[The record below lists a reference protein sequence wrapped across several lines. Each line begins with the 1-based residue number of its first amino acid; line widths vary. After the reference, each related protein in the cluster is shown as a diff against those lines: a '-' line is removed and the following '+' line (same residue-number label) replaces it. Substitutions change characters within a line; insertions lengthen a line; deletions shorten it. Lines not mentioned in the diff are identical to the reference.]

1 MPPAPAMLAVVG
13 SERTRARTG
22 SVRYPVAESD
32 DREHGL
38 SRTLDIAALYRRY
51 GDMVVGRCRALLGND
66 ADAQEAMQEVFLQ
79 LHRYRHSFRGEAS
92 PTTYLYRAA
101 TNVCLNRIR
110 TKRRRPEDM
119 MAEPPS
125 GVTTD
130 CVLDALAVR
139 QLVDELLSG
148 EDERTQ
154 ACVIY
159 HYMDGM
165 THAETGSMLGISAA
179 AVRKRIAKFRTK
191 VRQDPPAWL
200 QEAP

>member
-1 MPPAPAMLAVVG
+1 MPAVVG
-13 SERTRARTG
+13 SQRTRARLG
-22 SVRYPVAESD
+22 PDRYPRGRTH
-32 DREHGL
+32 REQGL
-38 SRTLDIAALYRRY
+38 SRTLDITALYRRY
-51 GDMVVGRCRALLGND
+51 GDMVLGRCRTLLGND
-66 ADAQEAMQEVFLQ
+66 ADAQEAMQEVFLRV
-79 LHRYRHSFRGEAS
+79 HRYKDSFRGEAS

-110 TKRRRPEDM
+110 SKKRRPEDM
-119 MAEPPS
+119 MPEPPS

-130 CVLDALAVR
+130 CVLDSLAIR

-165 THAETGSMLGISAA
+165 THAETGAVLGIGAA
-179 AVRKRIAKFRTK
+179 AVRKRIAKFRSK
-191 VRQDPPAWL
+191 VRENPPSWL
-200 QEAP
+200 LEAP